1 MKTKTSLV
9 GCFIILLLIAC
20 FVALLIV
27 NYAKD
32 IEYINELPCDE
43 FYVVE
48 EGETLDSIGFK
59 CSDPYIISRNPHVHD
74 AEDIFPG
81 EILRIIAQPF
91 HDDYDFSL

>member
-1 MKTKTSLV
+1 
-9 GCFIILLLIAC
+9 
-20 FVALLIV
+20 VALLLIV

-59 CSDPYIISRNPHVHD
+59 CCDSYVHD
-74 AEDIFPG
+74 AEDISIRIHPRLI
-81 EILRIIAQPF
+81 EIEHILKPF
-91 HDDYDFSL
+91 SKLGR

>member
-9 GCFIILLLIAC
+9 GYFIILLITCL
-20 FVALLIV
+20 VAVLLIV

-43 FYVVE
+43 YYVVE

-74 AEDIFPG
+74 AQDIFPG
-81 EILRIIAQPF
+81 ELLRIIAQPF

>member
-1 MKTKTSLV
+1 
-9 GCFIILLLIAC
+9 
-20 FVALLIV
+20 VALLLIV

-59 CSDPYIISRNPHVHD
+59 
-74 AEDIFPG
+74 
-81 EILRIIAQPF
+81 
-91 HDDYDFSL
+91 